1 MDALIL
7 LRTLGALTAVL
18 AMLAGALWAV
28 RRYDLALP
36 GRIGGRK
43 AARLELAERL
53 NLDAKRS
60 VALVRHGSAEHLLL
74 LAPEGNMLLGEA
86 EQPDDTP
93 LFVDLGACRQH
104 NRRASLHIDLAL
116 CRTLATPVPPPP
128 APPPLLW
135 PAPPRF
141 RRRPAQP
148 PLPIIRRA

>member
-1 MDALIL
+1 MDVLLL
-7 LRTLGALTAVL
+7 LRTFGALAAVL
-18 AMLAGALWAV
+18 ALLAGALWAV
-28 RRYDLALP
+28 RRYDLTLP

-43 AARLELAERL
+43 AARLELTERL
-53 NLDAKRS
+53 NLDPKRS

-74 LAPEGNMLLGEA
+74 LAPEGNMLLGETS
-86 EQPDDTP
+86 QVDDTP
-93 LFVDLGACRQH
+93 LFVELGACREH
-104 NRRASLHIDLAL
+104 NERPALHIDLAL

-148 PLPIIRRA
+148 PLPAIRRA